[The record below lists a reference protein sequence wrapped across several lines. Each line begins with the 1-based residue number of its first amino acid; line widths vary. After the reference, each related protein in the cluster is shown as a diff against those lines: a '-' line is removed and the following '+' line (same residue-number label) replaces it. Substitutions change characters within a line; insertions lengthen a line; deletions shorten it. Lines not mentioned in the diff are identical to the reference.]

1 MTNLT
6 IETQTS
12 SDGGLFF
19 QSMLDWSEG
28 TLSLPVNTTPVQS
41 FTKTNQLG
49 TDVRDITDVYHEVG
63 QDELERY
70 RSGAE
75 IDLLE
80 RIERDL
86 KYTTETESVVIFLE
100 YSEPNVISRADMETM
115 LEIQAEF
122 GDILTQPVH
131 PAATQAIESDKEITV
146 GWDHSTEPYT
156 AYREGLQRFI
166 RIVREYEQPA
176 MATLGPIG
184 YSRLRE
190 MVRTSSENDIH
201 LFAYDWRGR
210 QPSLERNHR
219 DIRHLFS
226 HLVDTGEATD
236 HVFYSLNHRN
246 YHADPDA
253 CAYAAEPLALAGMGF
268 QIIGGRFRPT
278 GGGGDPSDVLK
289 ILNPNEFE
297 YVDIPMDASADT
309 YPVNSTIDLEQIQH
323 LSAGTNQTLRKV
335 INAESL
341 HHSLAKLRA
350 AVRHGNTRSFLE
362 VKEGYRGQVRETME
376 AFAAC
381 HGRDAKLRHFSRQPS
396 GQGVS

>member
-19 QSMLDWSEG
+19 QSSLQFSE
-28 TLSLPVNTTPVQS
+28 THLELPVTTTPVKA
-41 FTKTNQLG
+41 FTQTNQLG
-49 TDVRDITDVYHEVG
+49 AEVRDITDIYHEVG
-63 QDELERY
+63 RNELDRY
-70 RSGAE
+70 RSGADVE
-75 IDLLE
+75 LLD

-86 KYTTETESVVIFLE
+86 KYASDGEVVVVFLE
-100 YSEPNVISRADMETM
+100 YSEPGAISRADMETM

-146 GWDHSTEPYT
+146 GWEDSTEPYA
-156 AYREGLQRFI
+156 AYRDGLEEFI
-166 RIVREYEQPA
+166 KLAEAYDHPA
-176 MATLGPIG
+176 MASLAPIG

-190 MVRTSSENDIH
+190 VVRICTANDVH

-219 DIRHLFS
+219 DIRNLLS

-236 HVFYSLNHRN
+236 QVFYSLNHRN
-246 YHADPDA
+246 YHPEPEAITYP
-253 CAYAAEPLALAGMGF
+253 AEPLALVGMGF
-268 QIIGGRFRPT
+268 HVIGGSFRPA
-278 GGGGDPSDVLK
+278 GGGGDPSQVLK
-289 ILNPNEFE
+289 ILDPNEFE
-297 YVDIPMDASADT
+297 YVDLPMDASVES

-323 LSAGTNQTLRKV
+323 LSAGTNQTLRRI

-341 HHSLAKLRA
+341 YHSLAKLRA
-350 AVRHGNTRSFLE
+350 AVSHGNTRAFLE
-362 VKEGYRGQVRETME
+362 AKEGYRGQVRETME
-376 AFAAC
+376 AFAAS
-381 HGRDAKLRHFSRQPS
+381 HGRDAKLRHFHGQAS